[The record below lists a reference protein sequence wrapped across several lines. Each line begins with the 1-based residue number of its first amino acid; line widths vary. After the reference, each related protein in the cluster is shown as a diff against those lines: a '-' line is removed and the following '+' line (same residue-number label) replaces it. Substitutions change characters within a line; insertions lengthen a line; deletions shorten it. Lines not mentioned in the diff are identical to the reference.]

1 MKTLQPL
8 RIADVG
14 LASGH
19 VLGVARIDKEHGKS
33 TGIEKFEN
41 WNPVDAGRFHND
53 CLDTTFLKPIYQS
66 MQIGREGT
74 EAAHWLRR
82 AICPTAAMCIVA
94 PISMVA
100 AFGWTIGIVR
110 SILDLDLFRF
120 ISNPPADDGGSAG
133 LRNSSDS

>member
-82 AICPTAAMCIVA
+82 AIRPYRSHVHSRPDIDG
-94 PISMVA
+94 SR
-100 AFGWTIGIVR
+100 VR
-110 SILDLDLFRF
+110 VDHRHRTVDLGFRF
-120 ISNPPADDGGSAG
+120 IPVH
-133 LRNSSDS
+133 LQSSC

>member
-19 VLGVARIDKEHGKS
+19 VLGIARIDKEHSKS
-33 TGIEKFEN
+33 TGIEKLEN

-53 CLDTTFLKPIYQS
+53 CLDATFLKPIYQP

-74 EAAHWLRR
+74 EAAHRLRR
-82 AICPTAAMCIVA
+82 AICPYGSHVHSR
-94 PISMVA
+94 PDVDGSR
-100 AFGWTIGIVR
+100 VR
-110 SILDLDLFRF
+110 VDHWHRPVDCLLYTSPSPR
-120 ISNPPADDGGSAG
+120 DGLLS
-133 LRNSSDS
+133 RI